1 MLCLTLGYLFQ
12 GISVGILTISDT
24 SSKDPKNDSS
34 GPILRDILTNA
45 GWNVVATAISSDDP
59 KEISKA
65 ILKWSDIEE
74 LDVIVTTGGTGF
86 GVRDHTPEVRI
97 SKLHILYENNATKP
111 KVPIWRTKV
120 VKSLI
125 EKEASGITHLLMS
138 TSLKYTPFA
147 ALSRPICG
155 VRGKSIILTL
165 PGSPKACKE
174 NIECV
179 VDILPHAVE
188 LTKGGT
194 GAKLHKKMQN
204 APAGNAGDHQHHGHH
219 HHGHHHP
226 KPHTCVHKSD
236 EMTDKNASGY
246 LSQPLDGPGKQH
258 VLNMKVI
265 YPIAK

>member
-1 MLCLTLGYLFQ
+1 MLSA
-12 GISVGILTISDT
+12 INVGILTISDT
-24 SSKDPKNDSS
+24 SSKNPKNDSS

-45 GWNVVATAISSDDP
+45 GWNVVATAISSDNS

-65 ILKWSDIEE
+65 IIRWSDIEE

-86 GVRDHTPEVRI
+86 GVRDHTPEVMI
-97 SKLHILYENNATKP
+97 SEIAYAICHEQATKHFT
-111 KVPIWRTKV
+111 VRTKV

-125 EKEASGITHLLMS
+125 EREAPGITHLLLS

-155 VRGKSIILTL
+155 VRGNSIILTL

-179 VDILPHAVE
+179 IDILPHAVE

-194 GAKLHKKMQN
+194 GSNLHRKMQN
-204 APAGNAGDHQHHGHH
+204 HSEEMSGDHQHQSHDQHNHH
-219 HHGHHHP
+219 HHGHHHHHHP
-226 KPHTCVHKSD
+226 KPHNCAHKSD
-236 EMTDKNASGY
+236 ELTAKTISGN
-246 LSQPLDGPGKQH
+246 LSQPLDAPG
-258 VLNMKVI
+258 
-265 YPIAK
+265 